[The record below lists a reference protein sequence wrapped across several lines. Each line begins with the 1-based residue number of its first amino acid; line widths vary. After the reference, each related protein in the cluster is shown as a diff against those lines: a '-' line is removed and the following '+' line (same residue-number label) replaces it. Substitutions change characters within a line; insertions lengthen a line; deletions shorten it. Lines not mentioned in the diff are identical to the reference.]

1 MPTTPSKIEDIL
13 ARLVAAPTQ
22 NPGGDELALGR
33 LLHAALAVH
42 APDQLDLHEVPRPDG
57 IGMGAVVIARWGRP
71 SLLINAHLD
80 TVPTVAE
87 GEGGWSSS
95 PWQLREENGV
105 FYGLGA
111 ADTKGAIA
119 AILSAL
125 EKLTASGIRP
135 RDVLIVF
142 SGDEERTSS
151 CMRWMVDS
159 PTLLGGITHAV
170 VCEPTG
176 CKLGT
181 RHRGILALEVD
192 RVGTG
197 AHSSRADELPAPV
210 GELSCVGAAIYDWG
224 RARRKAGPE
233 GFAGMCTNIAG
244 IDGGGVFNIVPARA
258 TLRASVRP
266 PPGVELG
273 RVREELAALIQQAA
287 PLATTRIMISNPP
300 FSTADLPSFRPLFGS
315 LVDHP
320 IDLGFWTEAALLAER
335 GIDAVVYGPG
345 DIGVAHAANEHVS
358 RADLVAARDAF
369 ASMLQPPPTSTL
381 PQKDPHGSR

>member
-1 MPTTPSKIEDIL
+1 MPSDTPITDVTAIL
-13 ARLVAAPTQ
+13 ATLVAAPTQ

-33 LLHAALAVH
+33 LLHSALAKH
-42 APDQLDLHEVPRPDG
+42 APDELVLHEVPRPDG
-57 IGMGAVVIARWGRP
+57 SATGAVVVARWGHP

-80 TVPTVAE
+80 TVPVDDAD
-87 GEGGWSSS
+87 GWASS
-95 PWQLREENGV
+95 PWTLREDGGV
-105 FYGLGA
+105 FYGLGS

-125 EKLTASGIRP
+125 DLIAQAGGRP
-135 RDVLIVF
+135 RDVLVVF

-151 CMRWMVDS
+151 CMRWIVDA
-159 PTLLGGITHAV
+159 PTLLDGITHAV

-176 CKLGT
+176 CRLGT
-181 RHRGILALEVD
+181 RHRGILALEVE

-197 AHSSRADELPAPV
+197 AHSSRADQLPAPV
-210 GELSCVGAAIYDWG
+210 GELACAGAAIYEWG
-224 RARRKAGPE
+224 RARRNAGPE

-244 IDGGGVFNIVPARA
+244 ITGGGVFNIVPARA
-258 TLRASVRP
+258 SLRASVRP

-273 RVREELAALIQQAA
+273 RVREELLALVSAAA
-287 PLATTRIMISNPP
+287 PAATSRVLISNPP
-300 FSTADLPSFRPLFGS
+300 FSTRDLPSFRPLFGE

-335 GIDAVVYGPG
+335 GIDAVVFGPG

-358 RADLVAARDAF
+358 GADLVTARNVFRA
-369 ASMLQPPPTSTL
+369 MLGGPL
-381 PQKDPHGSR
+381 GSR